1 MPRQSKS
8 DTLATM
14 ITDARAMAD
23 KMDSKGCLIRSLA
36 AQSHIEGIYLMAKH
50 VHFYDVAGLE

>member
-14 ITDARAMAD
+14 ITNARAKAD
-23 KMDSKGCLIRSLA
+23 KIDSKGCLIRSLA
-36 AQSHIEGIYLMAKH
+36 AQSHIEGTYLMAQH
-50 VHFYDVAGLE
+50 VPVYDAADLE